1 MKLEVLLLRHG
12 QTQGNLEKRYIG
24 KTDEPLLVDDTESM
38 RKISAL
44 QKRLEQEVIAGS
56 QKLFVS
62 PMQTDRRAVVS
73 GAGAGCDR

>member
-24 KTDEPLLVDDTESM
+24 KTDEPLLLDDTESM

-44 QKRLEQEVIAGS
+44 QKDWS
-56 QKLFVS
+56 
-62 PMQTDRRAVVS
+62 RRALPVHRSCLSVRCC
-73 GAGAGCDR
+73 GADRPQSCCFRGRSRL